1 MITKSIDIME
11 EQYPDFNSL
20 SFEERKKIAH
30 YNNLAVIQA
39 LKQCLNGNFK
49 NDITPNYRRK
59 VNEWIKNLENNN
71 E

>member
-39 LKQCLNGNFK
+39 LKQCLSGSFK

-59 VNEWIKNLENNN
+59 VHEWIKNLEK
-71 E
+71 